1 MNSITIEQVLKNES
15 MTLSQL
21 SEKVGL
27 KISLLSK
34 IKNGGHPI
42 TTNTQKK
49 WRETYPN
56 TYLVNGYIKWRDM
69 YFEQVNINYQLKEQ
83 NKRLKKDNETILK
96 AVKGFIK
103 VYDNEVVKNGK

>member
-1 MNSITIEQVLKNES
+1 MNSITIDQVLKNES

-21 SEKVGL
+21 SEKVGI

-34 IKNGGHPI
+34 IKNGGNPI
-42 TTNTQKK
+42 TTTTQNK

-56 TYLVNGYIKWRDM
+56 TYLVNGYIKWREL
-69 YFEQVNINYQLKEQ
+69 YNEQVNLNYQLKQE
-83 NKRLKKDNETILK
+83 NKRLKKDNEHILK

-103 VYDNEVVKNGK
+103 VYENEVVKNAR